1 MNHILELFSKNF
13 RASIIKV
20 LQQANSLEKKKKGKF
35 QQRHI
40 SARKNQMAITEL
52 KNPRNKIKQSLD
64 GLSSGDD
71 RISALET
78 RSI

>member
-1 MNHILELFSKNF
+1 MLELFSKNF

-20 LQQANSLEKKKKGKF
+20 LQQANSLEKKKKKGKF

-64 GLSSGDD
+64 GLSSRDD